1 MNLRKVGRS
10 LAAGLLVVAL
20 TGTAMA
26 ESYTTLRYKDQGE
39 SVRQMQ
45 TALNALGYSTNGVDG
60 KFGSGTENA
69 VRLFQRRNGLKED
82 GKAGSATLTL
92 LYQLA
97 AGTSSSGNASTT
109 PSGSGST
116 SGSGLF
122 GGNYGT
128 LEYGS
133 RGSRVTT
140 LQNALN
146 QLGYSAGN
154 ADGKFGAG
162 TQRAVVAFQQAQ
174 GLEADGKAGRATL
187 TRLETAISGGSN
199 GSATQPETPTTPT
212 TPSDGGSATVT
223 PTRTLRKGYTG
234 DDVRSVQTKLKELGY
249 YTGTVDGQYGTGT
262 MAAVRAFQS
271 RNGLGVDGLTGSAT
285 SKVLFG
291 GSAVA
296 AGDATTPVTPPS
308 SDTSGNYTIPKRTLR
323 SGYTGDDVKSVQT
336 RLKELGYYTGTVD
349 GKYGSS
355 TMAAVKAFQT
365 MHSLSADGLAGTR
378 TYAIL
383 FSVNALAANSA
394 SGVYTTLRKGSTGAQ
409 VTQLQ
414 LALSNLKYNVTVN
427 GTYDTTTVAAV
438 TAFQLRNGLTAD
450 GVAGE
455 KTQKKLYGG
464 NCVTGDT
471 TISTPSASG
480 KAPDGSAVKLMHW
493 FNEVK
498 PLLRGQR
505 SMEVYDPAT
514 GISFTLYLMSL
525 GRHADVEPLTAND
538 TAKMMEA
545 FGGKEMWEPPKFVYC
560 KMPTGEWC
568 AATMHN
574 VAHGSQTIKDN
585 NFNGQNCVHF
595 LRDMDEC
602 SQNDPKYGVTHQKA
616 LRQAWKNLT
625 GQDIP

>member
-10 LAAGLLVVAL
+10 LAAVLLIVTL

-82 GKAGSATLTL
+82 GKAGNATLTL

-97 AGTSSSGNASTT
+97 GTGSSGDTSTP
-109 PSGSGST
+109 PSGSGGASA
-116 SGSGLF
+116 SGLF

-133 RGSRVTT
+133 RGTRVTT
-140 LQNALN
+140 LQKALN
-146 QLGYSAGN
+146 QIGHSVGTV
-154 ADGKFGAG
+154 DGKFGAG

-187 TRLETAISGGSN
+187 TRLEAVVS
-199 GSATQPETPTTPT
+199 GSAGTTPPSTPPATPPAEGST
-212 TPSDGGSATVT
+212 TVI

-249 YTGTVDGQYGTGT
+249 YTGTVDGKYGSST
-262 MAAVRAFQS
+262 MEAVRAFQS
-271 RNGLGVDGLTGSAT
+271 RNGLSVDGLTGSLTSKALFSGGAT
-285 SKVLFG
+285 S
-291 GSAVA
+291 
-296 AGDATTPVTPPS
+296 AGDATTPDTPPS
-308 SDTSGNYTIPKRTLR
+308 SGGTGGYVIPKRTLR
-323 SGYTGDDVKSVQT
+323 SQYEGEDVRTVQT
-336 RLKELGYYTGTVD
+336 RLKELGYYTGTTD
-349 GKYGSS
+349 GKYGSG
-355 TMAAVKAFQT
+355 TMAAVRAFQAK
-365 MHSLSADGLAGTR
+365 HGLDADGLAGTR

-383 FSVNALAANSA
+383 FSVNAQPANSA
-394 SGVYTTLRKGSTGAQ
+394 TTVYTTLRKGSTGDQ

-414 LALSNLKYNVTVN
+414 LALSNLKYTVKVN
-427 GTYDTTTVAAV
+427 GTYDETTVAAV

-455 KTQKKLYGG
+455 QTQKKLYGG

-471 TISTPSASG
+471 AISTPSASG

-616 LRQAWKNLT
+616 LRKAWKNLT